1 MLDSHTV
8 PVCPELDQGS
18 HRSIPRLAYN
28 IEAARISAGVSR
40 TRIFQAIKNR
50 ELIARNGRLPR
61 DADDIV
67 DGWLARGW
75 RPEII
80 RNVVCTLMRYQ
91 RPSIN
96 SLNYFEEPIAKA
108 HEA

>member
-50 ELIARNGRLPR
+50 ELIARKAGRATIIL
-61 DADDIV
+61 ADDLLS
-67 DGWLARGW
+67 WLKAL
-75 RPEII
+75 PP
-80 RNVVCTLMRYQ
+80 VVGIDDHALAVTREHRLVV
-91 RPSIN
+91 PN
-96 SLNYFEEPIAKA
+96 APDDAAAKG
-108 HEA
+108 